1 MRRFRTRDEIEND
14 YEIEDIHE
22 SENGFTIHFSGYMK
36 SDDWEYE
43 LRLYNCMNRE
53 EVINEI
59 ENFLSLLKM
68 EV

>member
-1 MRRFRTRDEIEND
+1 MRRFKTRDEIEND

-22 SENGFTIHFSGYMK
+22 SENGFTIYFSGYHK

-43 LRLYNCMNRE
+43 LKLYNGLSRE
-53 EVINEI
+53 EVIDEI
-59 ENFLSLLKM
+59 ENFLSLLKL